1 MEGSGRFRLRSCGF
15 DIEAC
20 DDGAVDGADVEAPG
34 TVRLLATLE
43 EDEVSVD
50 LKALIWF
57 SRNFEDCDIFGLVC
71 EDMKELNCY

>member
-1 MEGSGRFRLRSCGF
+1 MEGSGRFRLRSCVL

-20 DDGAVDGADVEAPG
+20 DDGAVDCADVEVPV

-50 LKALIWF
+50 LNALI
-57 SRNFEDCDIFGLVC
+57 
-71 EDMKELNCY
+71 